1 MHIPAQ
7 KLFVHAGM
15 ILNCKKIPVSPVQR
29 LIRGYRSDIDLVKT
43 NIGIL
48 SFSFKFAYQNF
59 HVPLQGLTHL
69 ILSLR
74 NGTLLKTL

>member
-7 KLFVHAGM
+7 KHILHAGM
-15 ILNCKKIPVSPVQR
+15 ILTRRKIPVSLVQC
-29 LIRGYRSDIDLVKT
+29 LIRGYRSDTDLVKI

-69 ILSLR
+69 ITFTTKWHSS
-74 NGTLLKTL
+74 